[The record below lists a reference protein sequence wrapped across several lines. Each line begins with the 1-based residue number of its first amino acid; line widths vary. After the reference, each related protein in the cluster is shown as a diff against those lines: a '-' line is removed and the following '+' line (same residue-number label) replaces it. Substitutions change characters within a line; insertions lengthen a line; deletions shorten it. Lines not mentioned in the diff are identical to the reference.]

1 MYTTSS
7 ADIELLQ
14 SMIAMLSGMWVFCL
28 IIGILGIVI
37 MWKVFAKANKPGWA
51 SLIPIYN
58 TVVLFQ
64 IAGMNPW
71 LILTMIVPIVN
82 IVVMFMVYI
91 NMDKKFGKGT
101 GFGIGLAV
109 LNIIFMAI
117 LAFGDAEYQG
127 E

>member
-1 MYTTSS
+1 MYTTTS
-7 ADIELLQ
+7 ADMEILE
-14 SMIAMLSGMWVFCL
+14 SMMAMLSGMWVFCL
-28 IIGILGIVI
+28 LIGIFGIVV

-71 LILTMIVPIVN
+71 LILTMIIPVVN

-91 NMDKKFGKGT
+91 NMAKNFGKGT
-101 GFGIGLAV
+101 GFGVGLV
-109 LNIIFMAI
+109 FLNIIFMAI

>member
-71 LILTMIVPIVN
+71 LILTMIIPIVN

-91 NMDKKFGKGT
+91 NMAKKFGKGT